1 MGLASVNLMQLAP
14 KTVILCE
21 IARNDGY
28 WAVQTHSRSPI
39 LIPIER
45 PFVTFYYWIMLT
57 CPVSHRFRVTATH
70 WSKKIVF
77 HRVCHYLTLSFSP
90 SA

>member
-28 WAVQTHSRSPI
+28 WAVQSHSRSPI

-45 PFVTFYYWIMLT
+45 PFVTFYY
-57 CPVSHRFRVTATH
+57 
-70 WSKKIVF
+70 
-77 HRVCHYLTLSFSP
+77 
-90 SA
+90 